1 MKIEILPGV
10 WMCDSKRLDPTFIEA
25 KSINNIINVDK
36 DLNFFVIRI
45 NIIIRLFKI

>member
-25 KSINNIINVDK
+25 KSINNIIHVDK
-36 DLNFFVIRI
+36 DLNFQVIRV
-45 NIIIRLFKI
+45 